1 MQYVK
6 LGLPSMDENNV
17 MPFVFIIG
25 GDAEVMQ
32 KANLTSQVNG
42 SRTVF
47 TVPEVYAAGSLR
59 VYYNGVRQ
67 VVSET
72 FTETT
77 STSFTL
83 NFTPVTGDYISIDYI
98 RG

>member
-1 MQYVK
+1 
-6 LGLPSMDENNV
+6 

-25 GDAEVMQ
+25 GSGDTMV
-32 KANLTSQVNG
+32 KANLTSQIDG
-42 SRTVF
+42 STTVF
-47 TVPEVYAAGSLR
+47 TVPEVYTAGSLR

-67 VVSET
+67 VASVT

-77 STSFTL
+77 TTTFTL
-83 NFTPVTGDYISIDYI
+83 NFTPISGDYLTIDYS